1 MNRWSLSEKEK
12 KTGVFPPSCTMS
24 IFVVALLLITPLY
37 GVAAT
42 SGGIDF
48 EIPINELTKPKKE
61 SPPKSTSSKAK
72 KKKKTVAKSQDSTA
86 AAATPTQQVDQA
98 KPSGSVPE
106 SAAPTEATPRIAA
119 VLPEPVQENIRVFH
133 VPYSYVVAGKST
145 VINAVIYREDDLQ
158 AVNCKVRSTETGAPT
173 VVAMAK
179 VSGSRFTYAAT
190 LPGVAQDVSSLR
202 YTIVVVDTSGKESVS
217 PEFVTPVTSSAVV
230 PGWQF

>member
-1 MNRWSLSEKEK
+1 MNRWSISEKEK
-12 KTGVFPPSCTMS
+12 KSGVFPVSCAMRV
-24 IFVVALLLITPLY
+24 FVVALLLITPLH

-42 SGGIDF
+42 SGGMDF

-72 KKKKTVAKSQDSTA
+72 KKKKTVAKSQESTA
-86 AAATPTQQVDQA
+86 AAATTTQQVDQA
-98 KPSGSVPE
+98 KSSGSVPE
-106 SAAPTEATPRIAA
+106 SVAPTAATPRNAT
-119 VLPEPVQENIRVFH
+119 VLPGPVPENIRVFH
-133 VPYSYVVAGKST
+133 IPYSFVVAVKST
-145 VINAVIYREDDLQ
+145 VINAVIYREGDLQ
-158 AVNCKVRSTETGAPT
+158 AVNCKVRTSETGAPT